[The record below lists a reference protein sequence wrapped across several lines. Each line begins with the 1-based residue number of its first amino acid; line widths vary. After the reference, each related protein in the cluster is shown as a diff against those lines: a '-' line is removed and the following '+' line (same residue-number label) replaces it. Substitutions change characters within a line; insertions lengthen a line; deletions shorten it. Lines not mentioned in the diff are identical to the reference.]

1 MTGCT
6 TILTYFAQSARSA
19 CAQAS
24 AGPTR
29 VTTHDRGCCTCWSA
43 SGATEGTFLLEAGS
57 RVVARGW
64 ASGVFVVCP
73 GRVDS
78 EAWMAHTLL
87 GSHGLCVARQDLR
100 PGSGGAQQ
108 ECQTMC
114 TRRVVAVTALGWR
127 AQRGPHGRVRGVSFR
142 ARAASGQRAPGAFGR
157 AGADGGRQPTDDRLA
172 KSHRDGAC
180 VVTCGV
186 ASVGPFVRLR
196 RHPSMHAVR
205 RAPSTATRPT
215 CWQGERWSDGR
226 CEGTLG

>member
-6 TILTYFAQSARSA
+6 TILTYFAQSVRSA
-19 CAQAS
+19 CAQAP

-29 VTTHDRGCCTCWSA
+29 VRTHDQGRCLLGSA

-78 EAWMAHTLL
+78 EAWRAHTLL
-87 GSHGLCVARQDLR
+87 GSHGLCVARRDLQ

-157 AGADGGRQPTDDRLA
+157 AGGRRQQMGDLRSPPR
-172 KSHRDGAC
+172 RRCG
-180 VVTCGV
+180 VTCGDSTLRYATPPAPV
-186 ASVGPFVRLR
+186 GAAGASVPVR
-196 RHPSMHAVR
+196 
-205 RAPSTATRPT
+205 TIT
-215 CWQGERWSDGR
+215 
-226 CEGTLG
+226 